1 MKKIV
6 AVIVTYN
13 RLALL
18 KKAIERLRTQTR
30 KLDDIIIINNS
41 STDGTKE
48 WLEAQSDLIT
58 ITQENLGGS
67 GGFFTGIEEALKGG
81 YDWIFLADDDGEPSL
96 DAIELLEDKADDASY
111 SAVCCSVI
119 SNLNSDKLAFSLP
132 RFRDDKQLLWGKN
145 KRITDYD
152 ELVQLAS
159 SNGTY
164 PLGSFFNGCLLS
176 SKAIGIC
183 GNVNKSMFISGDEI
197 DMMWRLNKYLPV
209 VTLVDAKHYH
219 PPAINRELPTWRRFY
234 QLRNN
239 IYNIR
244 HHYNYKPLRLI
255 ITIVRNVD
263 VLTMDNGIKYYFKAI
278 NDGFFGK
285 LGKL

>member
-1 MKKIV
+1 M
-6 AVIVTYN
+6 TYN

-18 KKAIERLRTQTR
+18 QKAIKCLRNQTR
-30 KLDDIIIINNS
+30 QLDDIIVVNNS
-41 STDGTKE
+41 STDGTRE

-58 ITQENLGGS
+58 ITQDNLGGS
-67 GGFFTGIEEALKGG
+67 GGFFTGIEEALKRQ
-81 YDWIFLADDDGEPSL
+81 YEWIFLADDDGEPSL
-96 DAIELLEDKADDASY
+96 DAIELLEAKADNGKY

-132 RFRDDKQLLWGKN
+132 KFRGNKQLLLGAN
-145 KRITDYD
+145 KRVTDYD
-152 ELVQLAS
+152 ELLQSANS
-159 SNGTY
+159 EGTY

-176 SKAIGIC
+176 AKAISIC

-209 VTLVDAKHYH
+209 VTLVEAKHYH
-219 PPAINRELPTWRRFY
+219 PPSVDRELPVWRRFY

-244 HHYNYKPLRLI
+244 HHYNYKSLRLI
-255 ITIVRNVD
+255 LTVVRNLD
-263 VLTMDNGIKYYFKAI
+263 LLTMDDGLKYYFKAI
-278 NDGFFGK
+278 YDGFFGK